1 MVKSKT
7 NYYFCLYIVIIF
19 KVKNQFKTKFRL
31 MKITNNIN
39 TILFFLFIFLPSILI
54 SQNPKF
60 EYYYNNKHE
69 ILKSHPNSVFSLKN
83 QYGDIKISSWER
95 DTIEIYVKVW
105 VDAPNY
111 EAAEEVFNR
120 ITISN
125 YTASRFFNFET
136 TLASNFFSYYDFGIS
151 YEIFVPKDIE
161 IKLKNRIGN
170 IELNDIDGKMN
181 IELEHGDF
189 TILNQKKPIN
199 ESNISVVN
207 GDINVKSIDN
217 SNILHKN
224 GKLFSDKVS
233 KTKIEVDFSKVV
245 IDEITDLELNAQTSG
260 ISINKI
266 LNSNINSSSSI
277 LKIDILSGNN
287 FIESSK
293 NSNIEIKRLIAKED
307 EIVLVQNQS
316 DLTLGISSNQ
326 SYTLHGELE
335 NGEINHYQKGKLTII
350 REGNN
355 LSFSG
360 YYELREKPSSLII
373 FGKNSIINITN

>member
-39 TILFFLFIFLPSILI
+39 TLLFFLFIFVPSILI

-60 EYYYNNKHE
+60 EYHFNNKHE
-69 ILKSHPNSVFSLKN
+69 ILKAYPNSVFSLKN
-83 QYGDIKISSWER
+83 QYGDIKISGWER

-105 VDAPNY
+105 VDAPTY

-125 YTASRFFNFET
+125 YSASRFFNFET
-136 TLASNFFSYYDFGIS
+136 TLASNFFSYFDFGIS

-161 IKLKNRIGN
+161 LKLKNRIGN
-170 IELNDIDGKMN
+170 VELNAIDGKMN
-181 IELEHGDF
+181 IDVEHGDF
-189 TILNQKKPIN
+189 TILNQKNPIN
-199 ESNISVVN
+199 ESSISVVN
-207 GDINVKSIDN
+207 GNINVKSIDN

-293 NSNIEIKRLIAKED
+293 NSNIEINRLIAKED